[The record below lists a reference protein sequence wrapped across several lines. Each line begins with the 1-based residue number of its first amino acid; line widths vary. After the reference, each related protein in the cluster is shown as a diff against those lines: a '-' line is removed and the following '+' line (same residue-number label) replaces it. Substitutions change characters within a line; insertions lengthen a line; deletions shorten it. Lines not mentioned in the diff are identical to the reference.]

1 MYHHLNW
8 QKTSLQELWMHN
20 NGVATPL
27 RESVVSL
34 PEEVVRALPAIH
46 ALSGCD
52 TTSKVG
58 FKLQAFNAAY
68 KAEHPVLV
76 DFGVKTLDDDIPAER

>member
-1 MYHHLNW
+1 MGSQPLYVNL
-8 QKTSLQELWMHN
+8 SLVYQRKLY
-20 NGVATPL
+20 VLYQP
-27 RESVVSL
+27 
-34 PEEVVRALPAIH
+34 IH

-58 FKLQAFNAAY
+58 SKLQAFNAAY

-76 DFGVKTLDDDIPAER
+76 DFGVKTLDDDIPAERE